1 MRDVEDRQMRS
12 NMPTIGDP
20 KRKAKSN
27 RTAILPLSKK
37 FNCIMQQHTFG
48 IKESMGC
55 TIFKKS

>member
-1 MRDVEDRQMRS
+1 MIDVEDRQMIS

-27 RTAILPLSKK
+27 RTTIFPLCKK

-48 IKESMGC
+48 IKESMGY